1 MYYYRYIRHFPLVAT
16 EVGVLSNYFAD
27 VIAATP
33 NDVIEVEIKTSLEDF
48 EHEFKSK
55 DSKHSLYLNELINPG
70 KKLQNTV
77 YKMMPNRLFYAVEN
91 RLIRENIFIPIIFSV
106 LGVIYYNFSY
116 YVFTYFLSQE
126 IPFLYFAKKVLLT
139 EIIYT
144 TILSV
149 PVYKIFSKVFA
160 SPTISFNRK
169 QR

>member
-1 MYYYRYIRHFPLVAT
+1 MTIIILILLVLLNFFLQSSFLPYISVFDVVPNTSIIIIICISLFKGRFYGAIFGLFIGLLQDMIFSPIIGINAFI
-16 EVGVLSNYFAD
+16 YFFLGYFLGT
-27 VIAATP
+27 I
-33 NDVIEVEIKTSLEDF
+33 
-48 EHEFKSK
+48 
-55 DSKHSLYLNELINPG
+55 
-70 KKLQNTV
+70 
-77 YKMMPNRLFYAVEN
+77 EN